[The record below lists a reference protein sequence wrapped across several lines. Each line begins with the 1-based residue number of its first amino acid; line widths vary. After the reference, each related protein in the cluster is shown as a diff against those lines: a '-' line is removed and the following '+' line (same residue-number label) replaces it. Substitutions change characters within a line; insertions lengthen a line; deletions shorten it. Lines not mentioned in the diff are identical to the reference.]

1 MVYRDSSGAN
11 RFVSGQ
17 ILTTAFQKPSAPS
30 PIARLGAILRPRCI
44 KSVNTSSQLA
54 ADDLR
59 KNGYLMLGITGGD
72 GEVMDHGLLLCST
85 VKLKDAVQS
94 G

>member
-1 MVYRDSSGAN
+1 M
-11 RFVSGQ
+11 
-17 ILTTAFQKPSAPS
+17 
-30 PIARLGAILRPRCI
+30 
-44 KSVNTSSQLA
+44 
-54 ADDLR
+54 DLR
-59 KNGYLMLGITGGD
+59 KNGYHMLGISSGD